1 MSGVI
6 AFPYPSLTVA
16 KVRALLLGVL
26 LAFTATSTSALAQT
40 PGDVQ
45 PDSFPTA
52 SPPTGTPRAGG
63 PLSVVTTTSL
73 LADLVR
79 QVGGPR
85 VAVETLLPANA
96 DPHDYEPAP
105 EDVGR
110 VKAATLVVQHGLG
123 LDAWAERLVDNT
135 GGDFAVVTAT
145 EGIPTLSSDEKD
157 FGDGDPHVWFDPTHV
172 QAMVTTLSIAL
183 SGVDPEGERTYRTRA
198 TSYRTQL
205 TALDVAIAE
214 RIATIPPERRKLVT
228 NHDALAY
235 YAERYGL
242 EIVGTVIPSLDTRA
256 EASAREVAKLLEAIA
271 AENVNV
277 IFTEKTTGSGLAV
290 ELAGQA
296 GIAIV
301 DDLYTDGLGPP
312 GSDAE
317 TYIGLMWY
325 DTTRIVDALRSQ

>member
-1 MSGVI
+1 
-6 AFPYPSLTVA
+6 
-16 KVRALLLGVL
+16 
-26 LAFTATSTSALAQT
+26 
-40 PGDVQ
+40 
-45 PDSFPTA
+45 
-52 SPPTGTPRAGG
+52 
-63 PLSVVTTTSL
+63 
-73 LADLVR
+73 
-79 QVGGPR
+79 
-85 VAVETLLPANA
+85 
-96 DPHDYEPAP
+96 
-105 EDVGR
+105 
-110 VKAATLVVQHGLG
+110 
-123 LDAWAERLVDNT
+123 
-135 GGDFAVVTAT
+135 
-145 EGIPTLSSDEKD
+145 
-157 FGDGDPHVWFDPTHV
+157 
-172 QAMVTTLSIAL
+172 MVTTLSIAL
-183 SGVDPEGERTYRTRA
+183 SGVDPEGELTYRTRS

-271 AENVNV
+271 AENVKV

-301 DDLYTDGLGPP
+301 DDLYTDSLGPP